1 MTSPGDVEPD
11 PVPPLSVYA
20 YPDPIPAAVQRRWS
34 RLDAD
39 RAVLW
44 DLLVFLLKSFAVI
57 AAAAGVGALAFGDGP
72 GWTAVTLILIAF
84 VVAVVATMLQRRLLR
99 TQRLLRPREM
109 DLLLDHRIEIAAADW
124 GLGSDPATW
133 PEEAVL
139 AARSQSLARQIVG
152 STAWRDDVLEHHRAQ
167 LDPAEDAR
175 EIAVAAWHLQQL
187 RAELGPPPTG
197 RGPLAEQVA
206 SEWTAV
212 HDELERDLHTTRL
225 RVAALRQYAEA
236 VDGLAEPVANRAA
249 LERLRRLPETRL
261 PAVMHEDARQ
271 QLATDRLIELSEQ
284 VSRIGSEL
292 LGEPPSGERIG
303 P

>member
-57 AAAAGVGALAFGDGP
+57 AAAAAGVGALAFGDGP
-72 GWTAVTLILIAF
+72 GWTTVTLILIAF

-124 GLGSDPATW
+124 GLGPDPATW

-187 RAELGPPPTG
+187 RAELRTPTDRAGTTRRTG
-197 RGPLAEQVA
+197 RE
-206 SEWTAV
+206 
-212 HDELERDLHTTRL
+212 
-225 RVAALRQYAEA
+225 
-236 VDGLAEPVANRAA
+236 
-249 LERLRRLPETRL
+249 
-261 PAVMHEDARQ
+261 
-271 QLATDRLIELSEQ
+271 
-284 VSRIGSEL
+284 
-292 LGEPPSGERIG
+292 
-303 P
+303 